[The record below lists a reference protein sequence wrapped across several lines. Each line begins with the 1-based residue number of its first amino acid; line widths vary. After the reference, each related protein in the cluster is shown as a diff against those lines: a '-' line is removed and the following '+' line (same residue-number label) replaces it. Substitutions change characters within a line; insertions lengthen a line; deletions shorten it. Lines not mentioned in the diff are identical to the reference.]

1 MIPTHRGRHVD
12 KYGVLMLGQA
22 TNPRQGHLVRT
33 LPAPEGESGPHG
45 RRAGMQED
53 SGVDSGTEPSNTN
66 QTGSHITYDRCF
78 QRSCS
83 AKLYALRTGRHGGQ
97 RERRLTRPSRKN
109 ASNWLDK
116 RSLQG
121 AYVNATYR

>member
-66 QTGSHITYDRCF
+66 HMGSYIAFALHPRRICT
-78 QRSCS
+78 
-83 AKLYALRTGRHGGQ
+83 AKLYVLRTGRHGGQ
-97 RERRLTRPSRKN
+97 REQRLTRPSVKRIEKN
-109 ASNWLDK
+109 DNFA
-116 RSLQG
+116 
-121 AYVNATYR
+121 